1 MALSK
6 TSIEILAD
14 LVEIK
19 MLSME
24 MRDHEDE
31 RVMEALIQCRH
42 EIIDIAKNVRSV
54 KLVPLHDPHG
64 FIAAA

>member
-1 MALSK
+1 MSLSK
-6 TSIEILAD
+6 PSIEILAD

-31 RVMEALIQCRH
+31 RVMAALIDCRH
-42 EIIDIAKNVRSV
+42 ELIDMAKNVRGV

-64 FIAAA
+64 LTAAA